1 MGYTYCMSDIHGEI
15 DRYIAMLDAI
25 HFSNEDLLY
34 IIGDVI
40 DRHPGGIDILRDIM
54 KRPNIHMLMGNHE
67 MMCLATL
74 GPMNT
79 VGARQLWKENGG
91 SSTLRELLYHMPSA
105 ERHQIISFLHTLPTS
120 LDIEVNGGKFHLVHG
135 FPSPEVDDQLW
146 KRPTIHT
153 PNPFSDGRT
162 VIIGHTPV
170 AFLLQ
175 PEKVPRANYLNSL
188 ESFGEHLRILHI

>member
-1 MGYTYCMSDIHGEI
+1 
-15 DRYIAMLDAI
+15 
-25 HFSNEDLLY
+25 
-34 IIGDVI
+34 
-40 DRHPGGIDILRDIM
+40 
-54 KRPNIHMLMGNHE
+54 
-67 MMCLATL
+67 
-74 GPMNT
+74 
-79 VGARQLWKENGG
+79 
-91 SSTLRELLYHMPSA
+91 MPSA

-188 ESFGEHLRILHI
+188 ESFGEHLRILHTEGFIDIDCGCGNLTAARRLACIRLDDMKEFYT

>member
-67 MMCLATL
+67 MMCLDT
-74 GPMNT
+74 
-79 VGARQLWKENGG
+79 
-91 SSTLRELLYHMPSA
+91 
-105 ERHQIISFLHTLPTS
+105 
-120 LDIEVNGGKFHLVHG
+120 
-135 FPSPEVDDQLW
+135 
-146 KRPTIHT
+146 
-153 PNPFSDGRT
+153 
-162 VIIGHTPV
+162 
-170 AFLLQ
+170 
-175 PEKVPRANYLNSL
+175 
-188 ESFGEHLRILHI
+188 